1 MYQKILTHA
10 TDKFITLGFK
20 SVTMDEIAQ
29 DLGISK
35 KTLYQYFSTKEDLVK
50 ATSFNVFEEISA
62 GIDEIQSMQK
72 NPIEEIYNIKDF
84 VIKFLKNEQSS
95 PQYQL
100 KKFYPMIYN
109 SLQEKV
115 YQKMSTCVVDS
126 LKRGIE
132 MGIFRKEIHLEF
144 IFRLYYRVI
153 NMIKEKE
160 LFEESLGNNLEE
172 ELYLDYHIRGIATI
186 EGLEFYYKYKNVN
199 KND

>member
-50 ATSFNVFEEISA
+50 ATSFNVFDEISA

-84 VIKFLKNEQSS
+84 VINFLKNEQSS

-100 KKFYPMIYN
+100 KKFYPLIYH

-132 MGIFRKEIHLEF
+132 IGIFRKEIHLEF
-144 IFRLYYRVI
+144 IFRLYYKVI

-160 LFEESLGNNLEE
+160 LFEEGLGNNLEE
-172 ELYLDYHIRGIATI
+172 DLYLDYHIRGIATI

-199 KND
+199 NND